1 MPEQRKKTFET
12 TKKSKKNFRNVCVSY
27 PTHHSQKFM
36 LIFILFLLD
45 ATSRHENNRVSVNL
59 YHYFTHL
66 TTLNHPTLPDNNRS
80 YGLKHTKLVKAIKY
94 LFQQFQSLSIRM
106 SGDVEPNPGPFCNFK
121 KTVELFTR
129 GSKSLKFFHINCQ
142 SIAQKKRQV
151 EMLLQDLGNNA
162 IFGFSETWLKED
174 DSGELWQLSK
184 DFFKTFRS
192 DRKTSLKD

>member
-1 MPEQRKKTFET
+1 
-12 TKKSKKNFRNVCVSY
+12 
-27 PTHHSQKFM
+27 M

-45 ATSRHENNRVSVNL
+45 ATSRHENDRVSVNL
-59 YHYFTHL
+59 YNYFTPL
-66 TTLNHPTLPDNNRS
+66 TTLCHPTLPDKNTS

-129 GSKSLKFFHINCQ
+129 GSKSLKIFHINCQ

-151 EMLLQDLGNNA
+151 EMLLQDLENNV
-162 IFGFSETWLKED
+162 IFGFSGTWLKED
-174 DSGELWQLSK
+174 DSG
-184 DFFKTFRS
+184 
-192 DRKTSLKD
+192 